1 MSKIPENLL
10 YTKEH
15 EWVKI
20 KDGVV
25 TIGITDYAQDQ
36 LGDIV
41 FVELPEV
48 GDEVTQLEE
57 MGVVES
63 VKTASDMFAPLSGEI
78 VGVNKFLM
86 QEVDGEDNEDFHPE
100 YVNQDPYVGG
110 WICKIKISDESEL
123 EGLLS
128 PEDYKQNTAQ

>member
-1 MSKIPENLL
+1 MSKIPEDLL

-15 EWVKI
+15 EWVKVE
-20 KDGVV
+20 DGVA
-25 TIGITDYAQDQ
+25 TTGLTDHAQDQ

-63 VKTASDMFAPLSGEI
+63 VKTASDMFVPLSGE
-78 VGVNKFLM
+78 VVEVNKFLM

-100 YVNQDPYVGG
+100 YVNQDPYGNG

-123 EGLLS
+123 KGLLS
-128 PEDYKQNTAQ
+128 PEDYKQNIA